1 MATIFNQGLYKRIG
15 IEFEYKA
22 SFQEFLTEA
31 IGSALVSSYN
41 TGANTPAART
51 AAKDSFVGCGPSMG
65 FEAKK
70 FAYETLELIV
80 GALVNNA
87 DVPAA
92 DKTALN
98 DLLVEVT
105 RYVGIAGEEDFHFMV
120 ASFQLAEVISKIIGE
135 VVPAPELPVGTI
147 LTLELIDGGS
157 GYTYD
162 GTENTSGAIATFTE
176 GAGTTLGD
184 EADETYTAV
193 AVTGGT
199 GTGATFTIV
208 RDNTGAIDTVTL
220 VNAGEDYTATN
231 TLTIDGADIGGVT
244 VTDDLTITVDT
255 VTPNDLTVTIDSTE
269 STNPA
274 GYAAGEADVE
284 ITGGVV
290 TSITVLT
297 DGGDGFG
304 VGQVVTLNVDTA
316 THAAGTQDTPA
327 MARVLT
333 VS

>member
-1 MATIFNQGLYKRIG
+1 MATIFNQGLYKKIG

-51 AAKDSFVGCGPSMG
+51 AAKDAFVACGPGMG

-87 DVPAA
+87 DVPAS

-120 ASFQLAEVISKIIGE
+120 ASFQLAEVISKIIAE
-135 VVPAPELPVGTI
+135 VVPAPELPVGSI

-162 GTENTSGAIATFTE
+162 GADD
-176 GAGTTLGD
+176 TT
-184 EADETYTAV
+184 
-193 AVTGGT
+193 
-199 GTGATFTIV
+199 
-208 RDNTGAIDTVTL
+208 
-220 VNAGEDYTATN
+220 
-231 TLTIDGADIGGVT
+231 DGADA
-244 VTDDLTITVDT
+244 
-255 VTPNDLTVTIDSTE
+255 DLTVTIDSTE
-269 STNPA
+269 LTNPA
-274 GYAAGEADVE
+274 GYTAGEADVE
-284 ITGGVV
+284 ITAGVV

-297 DGGDGFG
+297 SGGDGFG
-304 VGQVVTLNVDTA
+304 VGQVVTLNVDTGV
-316 THAAGTQDTPA
+316 HAAGTQDTAA

>member
-70 FAYETLELIV
+70 FAYETLELVV

-98 DLLVEVT
+98 DLLIEVT

-120 ASFQLAEVISKIIGE
+120 ATFQLAEVISRIIGE

-162 GTENTSGAIATFTE
+162 GT
-176 GAGTTLGD
+176 
-184 EADETYTAV
+184 
-193 AVTGGT
+193 
-199 GTGATFTIV
+199 
-208 RDNTGAIDTVTL
+208 DNTTD
-220 VNAGEDYTATN
+220 
-231 TLTIDGADIGGVT
+231 GVT
-244 VTDDLTITVDT
+244 DT
-255 VTPNDLTVTIDSTE
+255 GDLTVTIDSTE

-274 GYAAGEADVE
+274 GYTAGEADVE
-284 ITGGVV
+284 ITSGAI

-297 DGGDGFG
+297 SGGGGFG
-304 VGQVVTLNVDTA
+304 VGQVVTLNVDT
-316 THAAGTQDTPA
+316 TVHAAGTQDTPA